1 MSIVGRFIQA
11 FSCFALLCLVVEI
24 VVLAW
29 KLAFY
34 LIINSHISLMC
45 FWKFINASSWRRWPG
60 IFVFAYQKVI
70 EHDL

>member
-1 MSIVGRFIQA
+1 MNTVGRFIQA
-11 FSCFALLCLVVEI
+11 FSCFALPSIEI

-34 LIINSHISLMC
+34 LIINSHISPMC
-45 FWKFINASSWRRWPG
+45 FWKFINASSWRRRLG